1 MSNCDCQENIKKPIE
16 DGPTVAAKAAEDP
29 IEDGLIITTVAAT
42 AVGIF
47 FGLRAIGAVQHDA
60 LITPTLLVWLM
71 SLPVWKI

>member
-16 DGPTVAAKAAEDP
+16 DGPTVAAKTAEKP
-29 IEDGLIITTVAAT
+29 IGDGLIITTVAAT
-42 AVGIF
+42 TVGIF
-47 FGLRAIGAVQHDA
+47 FGLRAIDAVQHDA